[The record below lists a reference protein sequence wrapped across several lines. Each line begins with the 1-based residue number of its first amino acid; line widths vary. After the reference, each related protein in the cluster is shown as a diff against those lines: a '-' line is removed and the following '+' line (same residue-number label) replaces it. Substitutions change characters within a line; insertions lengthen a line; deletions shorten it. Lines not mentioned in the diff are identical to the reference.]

1 MVMTPTSWDRFDL
14 SGQTALITGGG
25 GLLGPEHGAGL
36 ARCGARI
43 VLVDVNPAGLERS
56 RARVLEQVPG
66 AEIRTDTVDITDEAA
81 LLALCGA
88 LESTGT
94 PVEILVNNAAVNPAM
109 DKHAGGLTG
118 TVEDYDMAAWDREL
132 KVGITG
138 TFLCCKVFGAAMAR
152 RGHGVIINIASDLAI
167 IAPDHRLYVESG
179 RMDDVRNFK
188 PIGYPVVKA
197 AMLGLSRYLATYWAH
212 KGVRV
217 NCLLPGGVRTADVP
231 DYLVRNMEYRVP
243 LGRWADRTDYQGA
256 VAFLASSAS
265 AFMTGQL
272 LVIDGGRSAW

>member
-1 MVMTPTSWDRFDL
+1 MTPTAWDRFDL

-43 VLVDVNPAGLERS
+43 ILVDVNPAGLERS
-56 RARVLEQVPG
+56 RARVLEQVPS
-66 AEIRTDTVDITDEAA
+66 ADVRTDTVDVTVESA
-81 LLALCGA
+81 LMALRDA
-88 LESTGT
+88 LESAGT
-94 PVEILVNNAAVNPAM
+94 PIDILVNNAAVNPAM
-109 DKHAGGLTG
+109 DKHASGLTG
-118 TVEDYDMAAWDREL
+118 TVEDYDMAEWDREL

-167 IAPDHRLYVESG
+167 IAPDQRLYAESG
-179 RMDDVRNFK
+179 RMEDVRNFK

-197 AMLGLSRYLATYWAH
+197 AMLGLSRYLSTYWAH

-231 DYLVRNMEYRVP
+231 DHLVRNMEYRVP

-272 LVIDGGRSAW
+272 LVMDGGRSAW